1 MYDNLIDF
9 LEPINLAHI
18 SHDEGFT
25 DKQLGN
31 HIAIFEN
38 DLPSLDNIDAVL
50 VGCGDLR
57 GDGIAFSNTDGPN
70 AVRSQLYDLFHW
82 HSNVQ
87 LADLGNIKIG
97 ASLKDTYAALQ
108 TVIQEL
114 IELGKK
120 VIIIGGSHDLSLA
133 QYNVYA
139 TLQQQVNVA
148 CVDAVVNLN
157 MDSVLPSQNFLMPLL
172 TSEPNY
178 VKHYTHIGFQ
188 SYLVHPQMLET
199 IDKLRFDCYRVGKI
213 KESIEEMEPVLR
225 QSQMLSFDI
234 QAIQHAHAP
243 SNSISPNGFN
253 GEEACS
259 LLQYAG
265 MSNCISTVGIYGLHH
280 LKDNEQLTAKQISHM
295 IWYFMDGI
303 YKSKQEASLDETE
316 MFNHFNVLA
325 SDFDIKF
332 IQSKRTGRWWM
343 QAHNNDVL
351 PCSKTDY
358 VLATNNEIPERW
370 MRYAE
375 RH

>member
-9 LEPINLAHI
+9 LEPINIAQI
-18 SHDEGFT
+18 SNDEGFT

-31 HIAIFEN
+31 HIAVFQHQ
-38 DLPSLDNIDAVL
+38 LPDIEAADAVI

-57 GDGIAFSNTDGPN
+57 GDGVAFSNTHGPN
-70 AVRSQLYDLFHW
+70 AIRSQLYNLFHW
-82 HSNVQ
+82 HSNVH
-87 LADLGNIKIG
+87 LADIGNVKIG
-97 ASLKDTYAALQ
+97 STLKDSYAALQ
-108 TVIQEL
+108 TVVYEL
-114 IELGKK
+114 VALGKK

-139 TLQQQVNVA
+139 ALQKQINIA

-199 IDKLRFDCYRVGKI
+199 IDKLRFDCFRVGKI

-243 SNSISPNGFN
+243 SNSISPNGFT

-265 MSNCISTVGIYGLHH
+265 MSNTISTVGIYGLHS
-280 LKDNEQLTAKQISHM
+280 LKDSHELTAKQISHM

-303 YKSKQEASLDETE
+303 YKAKHEASIEETE
-316 MFNHFNVLA
+316 MFNHFGVLA
-325 SDFDIKF
+325 SDFEINF
-332 IQSKRTGRWWM
+332 LQSKRTGRWWM
-343 QAHNNDVL
+343 KAHNNDLL

-358 VLATNNEIPERW
+358 LLATNNEIPERW

>member
-1 MYDNLIDF
+1 MYHNLVDF
-9 LEPINLAHI
+9 LEPINVAQI
-18 SHDEGFT
+18 SNDEGFT

-31 HIAIFEN
+31 HIAVFEY
-38 DLPSLDNIDAVL
+38 DLPDLAKIDAVI
-50 VGCGDLR
+50 VGCGDLK
-57 GDGIAFSNTDGPN
+57 GDGIAFTNTNGPN
-70 AVRSQLYDLFHW
+70 SIRTQLYSLYHW
-82 HSNVQ
+82 HHNVT
-87 LADLGNIKIG
+87 LADIGNVKVG
-97 ASLKDTYAALQ
+97 ATQKDTYAALQ
-108 TVIQEL
+108 TVVQEL
-114 IELGKK
+114 ITHGKK
-120 VIIIGGSHDLSLA
+120 VIIIGGSHDLSIA

-199 IDKLRFDCYRVGKI
+199 IDKLRFDCFRVGKI
-213 KESIEEMEPVLR
+213 KENIEEMEPVLR
-225 QSQMLSFDI
+225 QSQMLTFDI

-243 SNSISPNGFN
+243 SNSISPNGFT

-265 MSNCISTVGIYGLHH
+265 MSATINTVGIYGLHS
-280 LKDNEQLTAKQISHM
+280 LKDDAQLTAKQISHM

-303 YKSKQEASLDETE
+303 YKAKQEASLQDTE
-316 MFNHFNVLA
+316 MFNQFSVLA
-325 SDFDIKF
+325 NDFEINF
-332 IQSKRTGRWWM
+332 LQSKRTGRWWM
-343 QAHNNDVL
+343 KAHNNDVI

-358 VLATNNEIPERW
+358 VIATNNEIPERW
-370 MRYAE
+370 LRYAE
-375 RH
+375 RS

>member
-1 MYDNLIDF
+1 MYDNLTDF
-9 LEPINLAHI
+9 LEPINLALI

-31 HIAIFEN
+31 HISVFEN
-38 DLPSLDNIDAVL
+38 DLPSLDNIDAVI

-57 GDGIAFSNTDGPN
+57 GDGISFSNTEGPN
-70 AVRSQLYDLFHW
+70 AVRSQLYNLFHW

-114 IELGKK
+114 IVLGKK

-234 QAIQHAHAP
+234 QALQHAHAP

-265 MSNCISTVGIYGLHH
+265 MSNSISTVGIYGLHH

-316 MFNHFNVLA
+316 MFNQFNVLA
-325 SDFDIKF
+325 SDFEISF
-332 IQSKRTGRWWM
+332 VQSKRTGRWWM
-343 QAHNNDVL
+343 KAHNNDLL

-358 VLATNNEIPERW
+358 LLATNNEIPERW

>member
-9 LEPINLAHI
+9 LEPINLALI

-31 HIAIFEN
+31 HIAVFEN
-38 DLPSLDNIDAVL
+38 DLPSLDNIDAVI

-57 GDGIAFSNTDGPN
+57 GDGIAFSNTQGPN
-70 AVRSQLYDLFHW
+70 AVRSQLYNLFHW

-234 QAIQHAHAP
+234 QALQHAHAP

-265 MSNCISTVGIYGLHH
+265 MSNSISTVGIYGLHH

-316 MFNHFNVLA
+316 MFNQFNVLA
-325 SDFDIKF
+325 SDFEINF
-332 IQSKRTGRWWM
+332 VQSKRTGRWWM
-343 QAHNNDVL
+343 KAHNNDLL

-370 MRYAE
+370 LRYAE

>member
-9 LEPINLAHI
+9 LEPINLALI

-31 HIAIFEN
+31 HIAVFEN
-38 DLPSLDNIDAVL
+38 DLPSLDNIDAVI

-57 GDGIAFSNTDGPN
+57 GDGIAFSNTQGPN
-70 AVRSQLYDLFHW
+70 AVRSQLYNLFHW

-114 IELGKK
+114 IVLGKK

-234 QAIQHAHAP
+234 QALQHAHAP

-265 MSNCISTVGIYGLHH
+265 MSNSISTVGIYGLHH

-316 MFNHFNVLA
+316 MFNQFNVLA
-325 SDFDIKF
+325 SDFEISF
-332 IQSKRTGRWWM
+332 VQSKRTGRWWM
-343 QAHNNDVL
+343 KAHNNDLL

-358 VLATNNEIPERW
+358 LLATNNEIPERW